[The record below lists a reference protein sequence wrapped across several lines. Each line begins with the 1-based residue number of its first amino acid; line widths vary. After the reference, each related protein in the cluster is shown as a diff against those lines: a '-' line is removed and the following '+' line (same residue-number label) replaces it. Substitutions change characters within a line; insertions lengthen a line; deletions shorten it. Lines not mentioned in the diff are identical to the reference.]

1 MHLFELMKR
10 FRTGIIIATS
20 LVIMENVA
28 WILEPALFGNVIDA
42 LIDKA
47 TTVAPLQKGAHVLP
61 LLIWIFVFIINSGT
75 GVIRRIWDQ
84 KIFLRIFTQIATE
97 ISETAQREGYSVSK
111 TAALAQLSEQYIT
124 FFEYRMPEI
133 TENIIAIGGAVIALA
148 MFDWRISLT
157 CLTIILPLLF
167 INQVYN
173 KKVSSLQKDLHD
185 IYESTYDVFSRQ
197 QSEEVRAYYST
208 SAHFKQ
214 KIANWGA
221 LNFGMVRGALLLIF
235 LVVLYIAIDLDNFST
250 GEIYAIASYIW
261 TFVTTSEYIPELMES
276 YTSLKDISRR
286 IQEKNVVPETI

>member
-1 MHLFELMKR
+1 MHLFEMMKR
-10 FRTGIIIATS
+10 FRKGVIIAAS
-20 LVIMENVA
+20 LVIIENVA

-47 TTVAPLQKGAHVLP
+47 TAAAPLQKGAHVLP

-133 TENIIAIGGAVIALA
+133 TEQIIAIGGAVIALA
-148 MFDWRISLT
+148 TFDWRISLT
-157 CLTIILPLLF
+157 CLTIVLPLLL

-197 QSEEVRAYYST
+197 QSEEVRAYYAT
-208 SAHFKQ
+208 SARFKQ

-235 LVVLYIAIDLDNFST
+235 LAVLYIAIDLDNFST

-286 IQEKNVVPETI
+286 IQE